1 MSLFYRSRKGNH
13 LLKVTDGTRSLVPR
27 FLVPRFLISPVA
39 FDKGGAREVPAGGA
53 VRLECKGGE
62 ELLWFCSW

>member
-39 FDKGGAREVPAGGA
+39 FDKGGAREVPVGGCCE
-53 VRLECKGGE
+53 VGV
-62 ELLWFCSW
+62 

>member
-13 LLKVTDGTRSLVPR
+13 LLKVTDGTRSLVPRSLVPR

-39 FDKGGAREVPAGGA
+39 FDKGGAREVPAGGRCE
-53 VRLECKGGE
+53 VGV
-62 ELLWFCSW
+62 

>member
-27 FLVPRFLISPVA
+27 FLISPAV
-39 FDKGGAREVPAGGA
+39 FDKGGAREVPAGGRCE
-53 VRLECKGGE
+53 VGV
-62 ELLWFCSW
+62 